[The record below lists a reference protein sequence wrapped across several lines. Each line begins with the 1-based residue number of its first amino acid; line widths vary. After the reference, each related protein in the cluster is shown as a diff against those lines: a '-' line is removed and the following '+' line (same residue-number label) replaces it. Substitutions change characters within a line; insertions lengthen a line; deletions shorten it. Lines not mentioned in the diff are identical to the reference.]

1 MSTLIVLI
9 ASFTFLA
16 VLTKSPL
23 ISWIIQNFDGDSIN
37 SRSLRGDPESDYQ
50 DLRFATFGTSRTWGS
65 GLNDRF
71 QAFPYLLSPHVN
83 NLAIRA
89 AGPDIPSQCT
99 ATMLGDSMVDVIL
112 LEYSFTASDAL
123 VRLAH
128 RLRQRFP
135 KATIIF
141 LDIWVP
147 FQFYNRRLGKT
158 VDQIVRDTISDMTLY
173 TPDFLSSVVIDTNPD
188 EWFFLLDEKARSKVE
203 EARALVGGFT
213 YEMPNPDQG
222 KESLL
227 QFGHFF
233 MHDMSHFSVDGHYF
247 LRNEILNLLRSVTAK
262 HHDERNPWATNDHC
276 QSWFESGTLT
286 AIRHSSLKMA
296 NFDDEKFAL
305 EAPLNETV
313 WINVHNSFDYPMDVF
328 VNHMSIGPDHLYPNV
343 SLMLQQSLD
352 TPNGVIVDN
361 WKSTAKRH
369 IHVVQNTRVGKIPPG
384 MHQLIIQTLDKS
396 KNLPFRL
403 TGILLTP
410 SMDAEYSA
418 IPSSP

>member
-1 MSTLIVLI
+1 MSTRMVL
-9 ASFTFLA
+9 
-16 VLTKSPL
+16 L
-23 ISWIIQNFDGDSIN
+23 ISFVLFALFATSTPISVTASNDGGDSIQ
-37 SRSLRGDPESDYQ
+37 SRSSRSDPESDYQ
-50 DLRFATFGTSRTWGS
+50 ELRFAAFGTSRTWGS
-65 GLNDRF
+65 GLQDRF

-99 ATMLGDSMVDVIL
+99 STMLGDSTVDVIL

-128 RLRQRFP
+128 RVRQRFP

-158 VDQIVRDTISDMTLY
+158 VDQIVRENFSDMTLY
-173 TPDFLSSVVIDTNPD
+173 TPDFIRTLVIDTDPD
-188 EWFFLLDEKARSKVE
+188 EWFFLLDKNVRSKVE

-227 QFGHFF
+227 QYGPLF
-233 MHDMSHFSVDGHYF
+233 MHDMSHFSVDGHF
-247 LRNEILNLLRSVTAK
+247 FMKNQILDLLQSISAK
-262 HHDERNPWATNDHC
+262 RHDEKKPWATNDHC
-276 QSWFESGTLT
+276 QSWFESGTLS
-286 AIRHSSLKMA
+286 AIHHTSLKMV
-296 NFDDEKFAL
+296 NFDNEKYAL
-305 EAPLNETV
+305 EAPVNETV
-313 WINVHNSFDYPMDVF
+313 WINVHNLFDRPMDVF

-343 SLMLQQSLD
+343 SLTLQQSLD

-361 WKSTAKRH
+361 WKSSANRH

-384 MHQLIIQTLDKS
+384 MHQLFIQTLDKS
-396 KNLPFRL
+396 KLLPFRL

-410 SMDAEYSA
+410 SKDAEYFA
-418 IPSSP
+418 ITSPS